1 MSLVNEFIMTYGSNI
16 FQVAIAW
23 IVSIIL
29 FAALIIYLSK
39 HPQKRNTP
47 LKITFCIMFMGGM
60 AVYCTCHYLELT
72 QVLKGESP
80 GRYLKW
86 VNNKDAYASLFYV
99 PYIIVRS
106 VADVGMMFSGR
117 INSEV
122 FFNLE
127 IAHNPL
133 AVFLFWIIHLMA
145 FFTTAAALLIRF
157 GNELLKW
164 IRIRTS
170 KISEV
175 NLIYGINSDSLTFG
189 RNLAGIK
196 ESILVYADSVIREDY
211 ETSIR
216 DMGGLTYTDKD
227 AMTASPEFLKT
238 IRVKPDRVKLNLYV
252 LSYEY
257 DRNLQYARMM
267 SESLKS
273 LHISPEQTKLILL
286 GTDEWKGMFFQSGE
300 SQYGYGSVMSF
311 DEAEMTARLLM
322 HEYPLC
328 DAINFDENGRAL
340 DDIDVLIVGFG
351 RIGHEVLREVIANGQ
366 FEGSKFHATV
376 YDPNFEHR
384 TGFLKSQYP
393 SMFMNYE
400 IDFEPQN
407 ARGNKIFKFLH
418 DNASKLKYIVICID
432 DRDLA
437 RDIAVHMVD
446 RLQTMGY
453 SLNVCTCDSKSVRC
467 YSQYAQ
473 ECITHW
479 LYDSELLY
487 SGELDEYAIELN
499 HRYTGGKD
507 KYEDWKNCD
516 YFGRMSS
523 RASVDYLMPLIR
535 RIKNIMKTDTLTHE
549 QRENLARSEH
559 LRWCAF
565 HYTFGFDVM
574 DREEFRQRV
583 KDYQNEIRAY
593 GKSSIKLTKDSKAL
607 KHVCLVDWDEL
618 DEISRL
624 ENSITHGNRNY
635 KDSDRHNVD
644 MVMGL
649 MKKS

>member
-1 MSLVNEFIMTYGSNI
+1 
-16 FQVAIAW
+16 
-23 IVSIIL
+23 
-29 FAALIIYLSK
+29 
-39 HPQKRNTP
+39 
-47 LKITFCIMFMGGM
+47 MFLGGM
-60 AVYCTCHYLELT
+60 AIYCTCHYMELT
-72 QVLKGESP
+72 QVLNGKQPS
-80 GRYLKW
+80 RYLEW
-86 VNNKDAYASLFYV
+86 VNNKDAYASLFHIL
-99 PYIIVRS
+99 YIIVRS
-106 VADVGMMFSGR
+106 VADVCMMFYGR
-117 INSEV
+117 INSDV
-122 FFNLE
+122 FFNLDTLS
-127 IAHNPL
+127 HNPL
-133 AVFLFWIIHLMA
+133 AVLVFWIIHLVA
-145 FFTTAAALLIRF
+145 LFTTAAALLIRF
-157 GNELLKW
+157 GSSLLKW
-164 IRIRTS
+164 IRIKTS
-170 KISEV
+170 IISEI
-175 NLIYGINSDSLTFG
+175 NLIYGINSDSLVFG

-196 ESILVYADSVIREDY
+196 GSILVYADSIIREDY
-211 ETSIR
+211 ESSVR

-227 AMTASPEFLKT
+227 AMTASPEFLKS
-238 IRVKPDRVKLNLYV
+238 IRVKPDKVKLNLYV
-252 LSYEY
+252 LSEEY
-257 DRNLQYARMM
+257 DKNLQYARMM
-267 SESLKS
+267 SDSLQKMK
-273 LHISPEQTKLILL
+273 ISPEQTKLILL

-328 DAINFDENGRAL
+328 DAINFDEKGRAI

-351 RIGHEVLREVIANGQ
+351 RIGHEVLREVVANGQ
-366 FEGSKFHATV
+366 FEGSRFHATV
-376 YDPNFEHR
+376 YDPNIEHR
-384 TGFLKSQYP
+384 TGFLRSQYP
-393 SMFMNYE
+393 NMFLNYD

-407 ARGNKIFKFLH
+407 GRGSKIFKFLH
-418 DNASKLKYIVICID
+418 DNASKLKYIVVCID

-446 RLQTMGY
+446 RLQTLGY
-453 SLNVCTCDSKSVRC
+453 SLNVYTCDSKSVRC

-487 SGELDEYAIELN
+487 SGELDKYAMELN

-507 KYEDWKNCD
+507 LHEDWKNCD

-523 RASVDYLMPLIR
+523 RASVDYLIPLIR
-535 RIKNIMKTDTLTHE
+535 KIKKMNNSGTLTHE

-583 KDYQNEIRAY
+583 KDYQNEIREY
-593 GKSSIKLTKDSKAL
+593 GKSSIKITKDKKAL

-635 KDSDRHNVD
+635 KDSDRQNVD
-644 MVMGL
+644 MVMKL
-649 MKKS
+649 VKE